1 MRIEAELER
10 YHRSMTKDR
19 LRYQNLCLQRMR
31 QVESYIGMDAL
42 LRQLENAKL
51 ELSNKYTEQE
61 SCDRKII
68 EFIEL
73 DKQYQQFIAGN
84 SINELNDNL
93 EAEKKSETLFDEIY
107 KIKEEMLEFEK
118 NPILRAIFSKID
130 NCKKILD
137 KVIDEISD
145 VKSKKNSAND
155 IINNADMII
164 NALQIN
170 IDDAKGE
177 YERVASTH
185 VRYIEAVKEKYS
197 EVRKSKQ
204 PDRIVVDFRNQIQQ
218 GISNLNK
225 YINLELLPLQRN
237 FSSTYAC
244 DYLEGLDG
252 ADQYQLTYN
261 SLINIDLEYHRD
273 SLNKARIRCKERFRK
288 DILFR
293 MKDDVLHAKQQF
305 KALNKVM
312 EKLSYGEESYR
323 FSIEGNKDKE
333 LNIFYNIIIDKDN
346 QQIEK
351 DNQISIFSDTTQSDI
366 FESQVEEFMQRI
378 MVDVENHAQ
387 ENITGKKNGSKEIS
401 MYVDYR
407 TYLDYDIIVKNSVT
421 NLEVP
426 LSKVSGDGSGGE
438 NQAPFY
444 VAICAS
450 LLQIYQQ
457 NENCISLVLLDEAF
471 NKGNELIMNF
481 CKDQLVLLEEYKKLP
496 YEIEYDNE
504 RLEKVVRT
512 LHAIMDLKQETY
524 IRNFSTALYRDSKEF
539 QKNMRNTIQ
548 NILYDYS
555 DIVVEKE
562 RILEMYYL
570 FDNPTYVMIKGN
582 AVLEVGITKIILAE
596 INGGIAIPNAAL
608 KDINHCKI
616 CTDKVVTVENLTT
629 FHDTDEEE
637 GVIIYLGGFHNET
650 KQRLLELIYS
660 QNGEV
665 RYFHKGDLDVYG
677 FAILENLK
685 GKTGIPFE
693 PLEMDL
699 ETLKK
704 FFQCGLYK
712 KLTAADKKA
721 MKLNNLL
728 KYKDVFDFMILH
740 DCKVEQESL
749 EAIKLICKEENFT

>member
-1 MRIEAELER
+1 M
-10 YHRSMTKDR
+10 KD
-19 LRYQNLCLQRMR
+19 Y
-31 QVESYIGMDAL
+31 Y
-42 LRQLENAKL
+42 KL
-51 ELSNKYTEQE
+51 ILS
-61 SCDRKII
+61 
-68 EFIEL
+68 EFL
-73 DKQYQQFIAGN
+73 DI
-84 SINELNDNL
+84 
-93 EAEKKSETLFDEIY
+93 
-107 KIKEEMLEFEK
+107 
-118 NPILRAIFSKID
+118 
-130 NCKKILD
+130 
-137 KVIDEISD
+137 
-145 VKSKKNSAND
+145 
-155 IINNADMII
+155 
-164 NALQIN
+164 
-170 IDDAKGE
+170 
-177 YERVASTH
+177 YER
-185 VRYIEAVKEKYS
+185 RE
-197 EVRKSKQ
+197 
-204 PDRIVVDFRNQIQQ
+204 
-218 GISNLNK
+218 L
-225 YINLELLPLQRN
+225 YINRQENVRVVQVIPEKEFKEYTDR
-237 FSSTYAC
+237 
-244 DYLEGLDG
+244 
-252 ADQYQLTYN
+252 YN
-261 SLINIDLEYHRD
+261 H
-273 SLNKARIRCKERFRK
+273 
-288 DILFR
+288 
-293 MKDDVLHAKQQF
+293 
-305 KALNKVM
+305 
-312 EKLSYGEESYR
+312 ESYR
-323 FSIEGNKDKE
+323 EINVA
-333 LNIFYNIIIDKDN
+333 
-346 QQIEK
+346 IEK
-351 DNQISIFSDTTQSDI
+351 IVRERFAEADCD
-366 FESQVEEFMQRI
+366 
-378 MVDVENHAQ
+378 A
-387 ENITGKKNGSKEIS
+387 TGKYLKVKLIVSQINRIYEILKKKPIPLLCEK
-401 MYVDYR
+401 MRKTLIKVD
-407 TYLDYDIIVKNSVT
+407 S
-421 NLEVP
+421 
-426 LSKVSGDGSGGE
+426 
-438 NQAPFY
+438 Q
-444 VAICAS
+444 
-450 LLQIYQQ
+450 
-457 NENCISLVLLDEAF
+457 
-471 NKGNELIMNF
+471 GNELIMNF

-704 FFQCGLYK
+704 FYQCGLYK

-740 DCKVEQESL
+740 DCKVEQESVK
-749 EAIKLICKEENFT
+749 AVMLICKEEYLIQNIEG